1 MDLLLPDEG
10 TFDIMRQEF
19 ENLDIGARAR
29 AMTGAIAAC
38 MTNTYDDNSDEKAQ
52 NSLRLHKN
60 DFSDAESAPSQEE
73 EQDEKTAPS
82 SFEDEGERGGQYSFA
97 RQKAGAYALLYLYFI
112 KVLRYNSR
120 YGTQIY
126 DAQRGLGGLQPDA
139 CAFRD
144 INDLV

>member
-10 TFDIMRQEF
+10 TMDIIRQEF

-38 MTNTYDDNSDEKAQ
+38 MTDTYGEKSDEEAQ

-60 DFSDAESAPSQEE
+60 DVSDVETAPPKEE
-73 EQDEKTAPS
+73 EQGEIHAPS
-82 SFEDEGERGGQYSFA
+82 FSENAEERGEQYSPA
-97 RQKAGAYALLYLYFI
+97 RQNAAAYALLYLYFA
-112 KVLRYNSR
+112 KVLGYNSR

-126 DAQRGLGGLQPDA
+126 DAQRGLGGLQPIA

-144 INDLV
+144 INGLV